1 MTLLRSIIFVI
12 WLYGSMAVIGLAL
25 WPFVLMN
32 ERHVW
37 TALRSWGGAT
47 VWGLRWIVGARV
59 SFEGLEHVP
68 EGGALIAMKHQSML
82 DTVAPAL
89 FLPRPVYVYKAEL
102 GGTPVMG
109 AYLKKNQIAV
119 DRGGYAKALK
129 SIVRGARAAVAKG
142 GQVLIF
148 PEGTRQEVDAPPD
161 YKPGIAAMYKD
172 LGIPVTPVACN
183 TGLIWK
189 PKGIIRRAGHV
200 TFKVLPAIPPGLPRE
215 EFMREL
221 EERIESES
229 QAMLPPEKRRKAE
242 PVAAA

>member
-1 MTLLRSIIFVI
+1 MRLIRSIIFVI
-12 WLYGSMAVIGLAL
+12 WLYASMAVVGLVL
-25 WPFVLMN
+25 WPFVVAD
-32 ERHVW
+32 EKHVW
-37 TALRSWGGAT
+37 TALRSWGRAT
-47 VWGLRWIVGARV
+47 LWGLRWIIGARV

-68 EGGALIAMKHQSML
+68 QGGALVAMKHQCML
-82 DTVAPAL
+82 DTIAPAL

-109 AYLKKNQIAV
+109 AYLKRNQIAV

-129 SIVRGARAAVAKG
+129 SIVRGARDAVAKG

-148 PEGTRQEVDAPPD
+148 PEGTRQPLDAPPD

-172 LGIPVTPVACN
+172 LNIPVTPVALN

-189 PKGIIRRAGHV
+189 PKGIMRSPGHV
-200 TFKVLPAIPPGLPRE
+200 MFKVLPPIPAGLPRE

-221 EERIESES
+221 ENVIERES
-229 QAMLPPEKRRKAE
+229 QALLPPDKHRSLAE
-242 PVAAA
+242 